1 MNGGLFSAF
10 YGRIVVFN
18 RHKDS
23 HISKNQ
29 FSSIDFA
36 VSCFMLSIWYIRV
49 RKRARWTIKG
59 NMNIANLKIGTR
71 LAVGFGFVC
80 AALVFMVGQG
90 TVMLGRVN
98 DGTHDIVDMRMPRV
112 EMVTRQRSLTNEMAV
127 AIRNMMLSDD
137 ADDRA
142 KQAASIEASGKEMD
156 QILQKLDVTL
166 QNPKARQL
174 LVDEHTL
181 NQKYMKGLQV
191 LIEMVQRGDEAGA
204 RTYLRKDLRPVLAE
218 YKTVIAAQISLQKE
232 LSAQTAADAQHIYES
247 TRTLMIGLGIVILA
261 IAASLAWWITTS
273 ITRGLRS
280 ALDVANAVA
289 AGDLTTKVEVQ
300 GNDEIGQLLGALK
313 TMNANLVE
321 TVQTVRVGTETISVA
336 SREVAAGSQD
346 LSSRTEQQAGSLE
359 ETASS
364 MEELTSTVKQNA
376 DNARQA
382 NQLAATAS
390 GVAARGG
397 QVIENVVE
405 TMSQIHA
412 ASGKITDI
420 ISVIDGIAFQT
431 NILAL
436 NAAVEAARAGEQGR
450 GFAVVAGEVRNL
462 AQRSA
467 AAAKEIKG
475 LIDDSSSKVQAGSRL
490 VQEAGSTMSDI
501 VQSVARVTDILNEI
515 TTASVEQSA
524 GIEQINEAVTQM
536 DSVTQQNAALVEEA
550 AAAAEAMQE
559 QAGKLAEAVAVF
571 KLDRAAVAVAAP
583 APAALPVRAAATKP
597 AMKPAAKPLPA
608 PRVQAPARAAV
619 PVRAPARVPA
629 HEAAGDWEEF

>member
-1 MNGGLFSAF
+1 
-10 YGRIVVFN
+10 
-18 RHKDS
+18 
-23 HISKNQ
+23 
-29 FSSIDFA
+29 
-36 VSCFMLSIWYIRV
+36 
-49 RKRARWTIKG
+49 
-59 NMNIANLKIGTR
+59 MNIANLKIGTR
-71 LAVGFGFVC
+71 LALGFGFVC
-80 AALVFMVGQG
+80 TALVFMVGQG
-90 TVMLGRVN
+90 LVMLGKVN

-112 EMVTRQRSLTNEMAV
+112 EMVTRQRSLTNEIAV

-142 KQAASIEASGKEMD
+142 KQAVTIAASRKEIGE
-156 QILQKLDVTL
+156 ILQKLDKTL
-166 QNPKARQL
+166 QNPKAREIL
-174 LVDEHTL
+174 ATEHAL
-181 NQKYMKGLQV
+181 DDKYGKSLEA
-191 LIEMVQRGDEAGA
+191 LIQMVQSGDEAGA
-204 RTYLRKDLRPVLAE
+204 RSHLRKELRPILVDYKAAIAE
-218 YKTVIAAQISLQKE
+218 QIRIQRE
-232 LSAQTAADAQHIYES
+232 LSEQTAADAQHTYES
-247 TRTLMIGLGIVILA
+247 TRALMIALGVVVVALA
-261 IAASLAWWITTS
+261 AALAWWITTS

-289 AGDLTTKVEVQ
+289 DGDLSTQVEVH
-300 GNDEIGQLLGALK
+300 GNDEIGQLLSALQ
-313 TMNANLVE
+313 TMNANLAE
-321 TVQTVRVGTETISVA
+321 TVRTVRVGTETISVA

-382 NQLAATAS
+382 TQLAATAS
-390 GVAARGG
+390 SVAARGG
-397 QVIENVVE
+397 QVIENVVS
-405 TMSQIHA
+405 TMDQIHT
-412 ASGKITDI
+412 ASSKITDI

-475 LIDDSSSKVQAGSRL
+475 LIDDSSGKVEEGSRL
-490 VQEAGSTMSDI
+490 VREAGSTMEDI
-501 VQSVARVTDILNEI
+501 VASVRRVTDILDEI
-515 TTASVEQSA
+515 GTASAEQSA

-536 DSVTQQNAALVEEA
+536 DGVTQQNAALVEEA

-559 QAGKLAEAVAVF
+559 QAGKLAEAVSVF
-571 KLDRAAVAVAAP
+571 KLDRSAVPLQSAPVVREAAS
-583 APAALPVRAAATKP
+583 KP
-597 AMKPAAKPLPA
+597 AVKPAVRPAVKPALAKPLPA
-608 PRVQAPARAAV
+608 PRAAAPARAS
-619 PVRAPARVPA
+619 APARARVPA